1 MKDVER
7 YQTAFRAL
15 SLFYDGMVS
24 DAADAI
30 NAKGESLGQTYLG
43 GGDDIVDR
51 YGHVIM
57 LSGQILN
64 ALHSAIQKSAG
75 PPPPVSVGVD
85 VLTCPEEELEERLTT
100 WIDGHPDAT
109 PTSLQVL
116 PTAEGYRCVI
126 LHESVG
132 DEQAD

>member
-1 MKDVER
+1 MKDADKYR
-7 YQTAFRAL
+7 TAFRAL

-30 NAKGESLGQTYLG
+30 NAKGDSLGQAYLG

-64 ALHSAIQKSAG
+64 ALHSAVQKTVGS
-75 PPPPVSVGVD
+75 PPPPVVGVD
-85 VLTCPEEELEERLTT
+85 VIACLEEDLEESIQT
-100 WIDGHPDAT
+100 WLEEHPATT

-116 PTAEGYRCVI
+116 PTEDGYRCVI
-126 LHESVG
+126 LHESP
-132 DEQAD
+132 ADD